1 MAKFDFDVMTFS
13 PLTLSE
19 YKQRYRASIKVDF
32 DVDKIFGVIP
42 GIVFPRATHPLNL
55 TWDEEIQVVTKGS
68 SPALVRLPAFIVDG
82 SIFLLDGHHR
92 MIELKPR
99 WVVLDT
105 LHIEDTGHLEHLIRG
120 R

>member
-1 MAKFDFDVMTFS
+1 MFNFDVITFE
-13 PLTLSE
+13 PLTLDE

-32 DVDKIFGVIP
+32 DVDKVFGVTP
-42 GIVFPRATHPLNL
+42 GVVFPRANHSLNL

-68 SPALVRLPAFIVDG
+68 TPALVRLPALIIDG
-82 SIFLLDGHHR
+82 SLFLLDGHHR
-92 MIELKPR
+92 MTELKPR

-105 LHIEDTGHLEHLIRG
+105 LHLEDTAHLEHLIRG

>member
-1 MAKFDFDVMTFS
+1 MFNFDVITFE
-13 PLTLSE
+13 PLTLDE

-32 DVDKIFGVIP
+32 DVDKVFGVTP
-42 GIVFPRATHPLNL
+42 GVVFPRANHSLNL

-68 SPALVRLPAFIVDG
+68 VPAVVRLPALIIDG
-82 SIFLLDGHHR
+82 SLFLLDGHHR
-92 MIELKPR
+92 MTELKPR

-105 LHIEDTGHLEHLIRG
+105 LHLEDAAHLKHLTRG